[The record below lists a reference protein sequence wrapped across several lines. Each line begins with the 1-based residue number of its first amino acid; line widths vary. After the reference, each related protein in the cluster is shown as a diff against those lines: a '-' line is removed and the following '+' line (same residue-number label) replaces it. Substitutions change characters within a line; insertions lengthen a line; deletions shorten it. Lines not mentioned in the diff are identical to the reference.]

1 MRGFHASDHSGEALP
16 CPECGEHT
24 TYRGR
29 FGLCRL
35 CEHWEL
41 YEESWERE
49 PEDPAHDS
57 GESDL
62 WNFSPTILT
71 TQGVLLFDGTPFDPE
86 AY

>member
-1 MRGFHASDHSGEALP
+1 MRGFHASDHSGESLP
-16 CPECGEHT
+16 CPECGEHS

-49 PEDPAHDS
+49 PEDPAHDEP
-57 GESDL
+57 ESDL
-62 WNFSPTILT
+62 WFAPIYLIEV
-71 TQGVLLFDGTPFDPE
+71 QGVLLFDGTPFDPE
-86 AY
+86 AA